1 MPRTSSERTMT
12 TSSPAKATAAVM
24 VRSGHTW
31 GNVFIGAGA
40 PQARRFT
47 RQPTCRFDAMKIL
60 EVAVEGIR
68 GIPAGGEGVDL
79 NFQSEQDGV
88 PNWIVIAGRNGAGK
102 STLLRAIALA
112 IAGPAAA
119 RNLVESFSNWI
130 HDGETLASTTVK
142 VEFSPSDSFKTGRPM
157 LFNPSMALQWSKAED
172 GPAPVMER
180 KIVGGRWDPTRGP
193 WSENPRGWFVAGYGP
208 FRRLSSATS
217 EALRL
222 MMSPGRPAAL
232 ASLFR
237 EDASLSESIQ
247 WLQSVYLKRLEGDVQ
262 SSELEKLVLRL
273 LADGLLPEGM
283 VVERVDSSG
292 LWVTTPDKRSVALT
306 ELSDGYR
313 TVTGLV
319 LDLVRQVFVEND
331 RAIPTDGDDDRVVIT
346 QDGVV
351 LIDEIDVHLHVSW
364 QRRIGFWLK
373 EHFPNIQFIVTTHS
387 PFICQ
392 AVDPGGLVRLSPPWE
407 DGPAAEIVEGETFN
421 RVVNGSTDDALLT
434 DLFGLDTTISD
445 RANNARARIA
455 ALEARAVLGELDGT
469 GLEEL
474 RHLQASAPTSSRAI
488 ADVARRGNP

>member
-1 MPRTSSERTMT
+1 MRY
-12 TSSPAKATAAVM
+12 
-24 VRSGHTW
+24 
-31 GNVFIGAGA
+31 
-40 PQARRFT
+40 
-47 RQPTCRFDAMKIL
+47 
-60 EVAVEGIR
+60 
-68 GIPAGGEGVDL
+68 
-79 NFQSEQDGV
+79 
-88 PNWIVIAGRNGAGK
+88 K
-102 STLLRAIALA
+102 SHIA

-130 HDGETLASTTVK
+130 HDREDLASTTVK
-142 VEFSPSDSFKTGRPM
+142 VEFSQSDSFKTGRPM
-157 LFNPSMALQWSKAED
+157 TFNPSMALQWSRVED

-247 WLQSVYLKRLEGDVQ
+247 WLQSVYLKRLEGDEQ
-262 SSELEKLVLRL
+262 ASELEKLVLRI

-283 VVERVDSSG
+283 TVEKVDSTG
-292 LWVTTPDKRSVALT
+292 LWVTTPEGRSVALT

-319 LDLVRQVFVEND
+319 LDLVRQVFVENGG
-331 RAIPTDGDDDRVVIT
+331 AIPTDGDDNRVAIT

-407 DGPAAEIVEGETFN
+407 EGPAAEIVEGETFN

-445 RANNARARIA
+445 RANDTRARIA
-455 ALEARAVLGELDGT
+455 QLEARAVLDELDEA
-469 GLEEL
+469 GLKEL
-474 RHLQASAPTSSRAI
+474 QRLRSFAPTSPTAV
-488 ADVARRGNP
+488 ADVARRGNS

>member
-1 MPRTSSERTMT
+1 MRL
-12 TSSPAKATAAVM
+12 
-24 VRSGHTW
+24 
-31 GNVFIGAGA
+31 
-40 PQARRFT
+40 Q
-47 RQPTCRFDAMKIL
+47 TCRFDLMKIL

-68 GIPAGGEGVDL
+68 GIPAGNKGVEL
-79 NFQSEQDGV
+79 SFQSDQEDV

-102 STLLRAIALA
+102 STLLKAIALA
-112 IAGPAAA
+112 IAGPSAA
-119 RNLVESFSNWI
+119 RNLVESFSSWI
-130 HDGETLASTTVK
+130 HEGEGSASTAVK
-142 VEFSPSDSFKTGRPM
+142 VEFSQSDSFKTGRPM
-157 LFNPSMALQWSKAED
+157 TFNPSMALQWSRAED

-180 KIVGGRWDPTRGP
+180 KIVGGRWDPARGP

-247 WLQSVYLKRLEGDVQ
+247 WLQSVYLKRLEGDERAR
-262 SSELEKLVLRL
+262 ELEELVLRI

-283 VVERVDSSG
+283 IVEKVDSTG
-292 LWVTTPDKRSVALT
+292 LWVTTPEGRSIALT

-319 LDLVRQVFVEND
+319 LDLVRQVFVENGGE
-331 RAIPTDGDDDRVVIT
+331 ISTDGDGHSVAIT

-392 AVDPGGLVRLSPPWE
+392 AVDPGGLVRLAPPWE
-407 DGPAAEIVEGETFN
+407 EGPAAEIVKGETFN

-445 RANNARARIA
+445 RANETRARIA
-455 ALEARAVLGELDGT
+455 ELEARAVVGELDT
-469 GLEEL
+469 AGLNQL
-474 RHLQASAPTSSRAI
+474 RHLQSSAPTSPRAV